1 MEQQIHSIIAED
13 RRKISLSGV
22 SDVERFDENS
32 VILYTSAGK
41 LTVKGKMLTVS
52 ELNTETGE
60 MTISG
65 EADSFVYGDR
75 DIQPGKSF
83 ISKLFR

>member
-1 MEQQIHSIIAED
+1 MESIHSIIAED
-13 RRKISLSGV
+13 RRRISLSGV

-52 ELNTETGE
+52 ELNTENGE
-60 MTISG
+60 MTIGG
-65 EADSFVYGDR
+65 EVDSFVYGDR
-75 DIQPGKSF
+75 SDNSKKSLF
-83 ISKLFR
+83 SKLFR